1 MRGVK
6 QPPWV
11 TPVPN
16 GVEEEDSRHVPN
28 VGVQRPL
35 LQVDIG
41 EPVTVPIYMK
51 KC

>member
-1 MRGVK
+1 MGVR

-11 TPVPN
+11 APVPN
-16 GVEEEDSRHVPN
+16 GVEEAGKHVPN

-41 EPVTVPIYMK
+41 EPVTVPIYTK